1 VKREFIGRCASAIW
15 LLVAIATNSAA
26 GETSSQPYWA
36 WAFNGPATAQ
46 TQKSSAPIE
55 SLPLNDP
62 TQHSLPGSSKSFTAT
77 EVANLSRYQPVDWF
91 PEDHPM
97 PVPEV
102 VAHGKEAEGIY
113 PCAVCHR
120 LNGNGRPENAA
131 LTGLSY
137 EYFMQQLM
145 DFRNDLRQTSD
156 PRKTNTA
163 KMAAFVKA
171 LSIEELK
178 ASAVY
183 YTAISAKPWIK
194 VVETETVPKTFN
206 RNDTWIVVRGA
217 DAGVEPLGRRIIET
231 PANDEADLWKDPRS
245 GFIAYVP
252 RGSVKKGEALVKRG
266 VTNANNK
273 ITPCT
278 VCHGDDLRGLGPV
291 PRLAGRSASYTA
303 RQLYDMQKGN
313 RAGPWSV
320 LMAPVLSEL
329 DAEDLLT
336 ASAYLASLDP

>member
-1 VKREFIGRCASAIW
+1 MRRVVSIGGATFIC
-15 LLVAIATNSAA
+15 LLVAIGNSSAFA
-26 GETSSQPYWA
+26 GASAQPYWA
-36 WAFNGPATAQ
+36 WAFNGPATGLP
-46 TQKSSAPIE
+46 QKPPPPVEA
-55 SLPLNDP
+55 LPLSDP
-62 TQHSLPGSSKSFTAT
+62 AKHTLPGSQMSFTAA
-77 EVANLSRYQPVDWF
+77 EVANVNRYWPVDWF

-97 PVPEV
+97 PVPDV
-102 VAHGKEAEGIY
+102 VAHGKESEGIF

-120 LNGNGRPENAA
+120 LNGNGRPENSAV
-131 LTGLSY
+131 TGLSY

-163 KMAAFVKA
+163 KMASFVKA

-178 ASAVY
+178 AAAAY
-183 YTAISAKPWIK
+183 YTAISAKLWIK

-206 RNDTWIVVRGA
+206 RNDTWIVVKGA

-231 PANDEADLWKDPRS
+231 PVSDEADLWKDPRS

-252 RGSVKKGEALVKRG
+252 RGSVKKGESLVKSG
-266 VTNANNK
+266 ITNGKSK

-291 PRLAGRSASYTA
+291 PRLAGLSASYVA
-303 RQLYDMQKGN
+303 RQLYDMQNGN

-329 DAEDLLT
+329 DEEDLLT
-336 ASAYLASLDP
+336 ASAYLASLAP